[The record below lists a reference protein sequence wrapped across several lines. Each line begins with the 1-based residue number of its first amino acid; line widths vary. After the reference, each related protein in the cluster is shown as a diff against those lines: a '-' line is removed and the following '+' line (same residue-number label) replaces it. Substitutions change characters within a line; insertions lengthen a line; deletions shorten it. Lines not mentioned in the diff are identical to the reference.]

1 MNTEYNDPWEILSKE
16 EAAEKNNAVPM
27 DEKIRRS
34 VHELT
39 HHLIAEHYGLPCEGI
54 ELGHMEGHPR
64 IASGLAH
71 TGDYL
76 AQKNAAGEPITLDEN
91 RAYVHAVL
99 SNGYGDEAI
108 FGTDAGLRGDEIDV
122 RRARWHLEG
131 TLGYTKEEAD
141 AFIADSIEQTRKI
154 LADPKIKENLLNA
167 GKKVAREN
175 WGTGLMSRDAVN
187 DVLNIKKGM

>member
-1 MNTEYNDPWEILSKE
+1 MDKQYDDPLRTLSKDQ
-16 EAAEKNNAVPM
+16 AAKKNAAVPM

-54 ELGHMEGHPR
+54 ELGYMEGHPSA
-64 IASGLAH
+64 ASGLSH

-76 AQKNAAGEPITLDEN
+76 ARKNAAGEPITLEEN

-99 SNGYGDEAI
+99 SNGYGDEAV
-108 FGTDAGLRGDEIDV
+108 FGTPEEQRGDEIDV
-122 RRARWHLEG
+122 RQARWHLEG
-131 TLGYTKEEAD
+131 PLGYTSEEAD
-141 AFIADSIEQTRKI
+141 AFIAHSIEQTRRI
-154 LADPKIKENLLNA
+154 LSDPMIRENLLNA
-167 GKKVAREN
+167 GKRVAREN

-187 DVLNIKKGM
+187 DVLNLKKGM